1 MFNWLTKLFSSRRS
15 GPQRPEGF
23 QPATLLDESFIFHSI
38 LAEAAHGHFS
48 SNYHLPNLQLGL
60 IDQIQSSI
68 IQGVCPTHRSPI
80 SESSFYVVVK
90 ENNPVG
96 FSWVV
101 ETDKRGERELYL
113 LAVSPEHRAQG
124 IGRTLVSETIA
135 RFPPKTKFIAR
146 LYQPSQVMLKMLIKM
161 GFKRV
166 PSTAKSTK
174 TLSYVS
180 G

>member
-1 MFNWLTKLFSSRRS
+1 MFNWFTRFFSSRRS

-23 QPATLLDESFIFHSI
+23 QPATLLDEGFIFNSI

-48 SNYHLPNLQLGL
+48 SDYRLPNMQRGL
-60 IDQIQSSI
+60 IHQIQTSI

-80 SESSFYVVVK
+80 SESSLYVVVK
-90 ENNPVG
+90 ENTPVG

-101 ETDKRGERELYL
+101 ETDKRGEKELYL
-113 LAVSPEHRAQG
+113 LAVSADHRVQG

-146 LYQPSQVMLKMLIKM
+146 LYQPSQVMWNMLIKM

-166 PSTAKSTK
+166 ASTAKSTK